1 MTNESNTYGND
12 NILLKIDQLRR
23 YFDNL
28 FDDRNL
34 GGAGTVCLNFYPKQ
48 DKSVITFMVTIDGS
62 ILTL

>member
-34 GGAGTVCLNFYPKQ
+34 GSAGTVYLNFYPKQ
-48 DKSVITFMVTIDGS
+48 DKAVIAFMVTIDGS